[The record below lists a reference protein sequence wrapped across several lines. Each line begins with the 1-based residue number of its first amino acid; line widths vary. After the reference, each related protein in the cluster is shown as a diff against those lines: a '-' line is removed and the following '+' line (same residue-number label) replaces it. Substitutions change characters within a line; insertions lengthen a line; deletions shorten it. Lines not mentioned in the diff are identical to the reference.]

1 MIPKNIIQLYLGAD
15 TSDYRYLEHLHRG
28 WEIAYPSWNHIFLK
42 NEEVERHVKEYS
54 DDAFDLYQN
63 IGVLSYRADFA
74 RLILLH
80 KFGGV
85 YIDLDTRPNLPLE
98 QYVLIG
104 PDTLWGMLMTIN
116 DRSGLDGQEGDR
128 GVSTS
133 NCLAVAETGS
143 DFIKEM
149 IESIIK
155 DWLIIKE
162 NKKHN
167 KSVNE
172 FWAAK
177 LVSTVAW
184 GTMLL
189 NKLDQLSEDDY
200 LSAHR
205 KLGYGNFG
213 TFWISWNGEKVITR
227 KYRNFVT
234 HIGSILL
241 KDFVDTNPSA
251 DPIKLLA
258 DLYSD
263 INLHNGEIK
272 IYSRGLHGI

>member
-1 MIPKNIIQLYLGAD
+1 MIPKNIIQLYLGAETD
-15 TSDYRYLEHLHRG
+15 DYRYLEHLHKG
-28 WEIAYPSWNHIFLK
+28 WELAYPEWNHIFLK
-42 NEEVERHVKEYS
+42 NKDVEKHIQEYS
-54 DDAFDLYQN
+54 DDAFDLYNN

-74 RLILLH
+74 RLILLY

-85 YIDLDTRPNLPLE
+85 YIDLDTRPNLPLD
-98 QYVLIG
+98 QYVILG
-104 PDTLWGMLMTIN
+104 SNTVWGMLMTIN
-116 DRSGLDGQEGDR
+116 DKSGVDGQEGDR
-128 GVSTS
+128 GVTTS

-149 IESIIK
+149 IDSIIK
-155 DWLIIKE
+155 DWLVIKE

-167 KSVNE
+167 KNVNE

-189 NKLDQLSEDDY
+189 NKLDQLSENDY

-213 TFWISWNGEKVITR
+213 TFWISWNGEQVVTR

-251 DPIKLLA
+251 DPIKLLGN
-258 DLYSD
+258 LYSD